1 MCVEEGCRSLRDTV
15 AWGYTR
21 ARACQKSGHLDSS
34 PTRQLSNVKR
44 SNLFTEGLEVE
55 VLLLSA
61 LSLQRSREVQP
72 GLALGTLKRQVQHPF
87 PPVCTLLAI
96 WGSFLVATG
105 LVCPFGIQPAQRITE
120 QLPLPLPPPPP
131 RPLPLSIPVLR
142 LQQGHFTCRSR
153 IFSHSS

>member
-55 VLLLSA
+55 VLLLST
-61 LSLQRSREVQP
+61 LSLQRSREVQS

-87 PPVCTLLAI
+87 PPCLYFAGYLGVFPSCY
-96 WGSFLVATG
+96 GSS
-105 LVCPFGIQPAQRITE
+105 
-120 QLPLPLPPPPP
+120 
-131 RPLPLSIPVLR
+131 LSIWD
-142 LQQGHFTCRSR
+142 TA
-153 IFSHSS
+153 SSEDY

>member
-1 MCVEEGCRSLRDTV
+1 M

-55 VLLLSA
+55 VLLLST
-61 LSLQRSREVQP
+61 LSLQRSREVQS

-120 QLPLPLPPPPP
+120 QLPLPP
-131 RPLPLSIPVLR
+131 RHSLCPFLSCACSKDTSHVDQESFPTPL
-142 LQQGHFTCRSR
+142 RSLDR
-153 IFSHSS
+153 NGGICCLCTWR